1 MKTNI
6 YLVAGGILSM
16 IASLLHIAIII
27 GGPDWYR
34 FFGAG
39 EGMAQL
45 AEGGSSYPRLIGGLP
60 LLKVVLGLISA
71 IYVVRGVLGI
81 PMVIYLDSSYLKE
94 LESEMTF
101 MIVSSIISLII
112 GLFYSMGLIQLL
124 QSKK

>member
-1 MKTNI
+1 
-6 YLVAGGILSM
+6 
-16 IASLLHIAIII
+16 
-27 GGPDWYR
+27 
-34 FFGAG
+34 
-39 EGMAQL
+39 MAQL
-45 AEGGSSYPRLIGGLP
+45 AEGGSSYPAIITTVIAIILAIWGLYAFSGARLIGRLP